1 MKTNILT
8 INGSTYTAAM
18 NFAVILAYETMTER
32 PFDLTGLDKQSGIL
46 QLIYCILLANNDNV
60 PDFNDFLRTITPGE
74 FITANEAVAALIND
88 WYNIP
93 ASAESHVEEPA
104 EDSDDAKK
112 A

>member
-60 PDFNDFLRTITPGE
+60 PDFNEFLRTITPGE

-93 ASAESHVEEPA
+93 ATAEQHVDDTEE
-104 EDSDDAKK
+104 EDDAKK